1 MTFAE
6 VQRYPRDWGVMGKFN
21 SPEERQEEIDRM
33 LWERDR
39 RGSHYP
45 VSPPIF
51 MDEIPRTM
59 EWNYERDG
67 YNPLEGF
74 GPIGPYR
81 PEIDKSEILPLSNVF
96 STLFNIARANSANP
110 HRTFIKDPTGS
121 GKLVPFHLPLDLRTI
136 EEKMR
141 GYPFNQAR
149 NPVGDSVPIKPYK
162 TNKGVEY
169 MPYPY
174 GPVQNFPRA

>member
-6 VQRYPRDWGVMGKFN
+6 VQRYPRDWGVMDETPRRYDPATGK
-21 SPEERQEEIDRM
+21 
-33 LWERDR
+33 
-39 RGSHYP
+39 
-45 VSPPIF
+45 VVPIIPYGF
-51 MDEIPRTM
+51 DINRPLPDSSEMFPRTM

-81 PEIDKSEILPLSNVF
+81 PEIDKSEVVPLDNVF
-96 STLFNIARANSANP
+96 SSLFDIARANSANP

-136 EEKMR
+136 EEKMG

-149 NPVGDSVPIKPYK
+149 NPVGDSVPIKPFK